1 MRAQAMISNIALLG
15 FAFLMLCAVWYDVR
29 SFTIPNWVPGALIV
43 GWVLAAP
50 FLGLSW
56 MDAGLSFLTGF
67 GVLALGIALWAPGW
81 VGGGDVKLLAAGAL
95 WFGWPDGLA
104 FLLIAVAAGGVLAV
118 ILVVLRQMVNML
130 PISSDVLGSTALAQ
144 GAPVPYAIAI
154 AAGAL
159 LVLPQAQMFSVY
171 TG

>member
-104 FLLIAVAAGGVLAV
+104 FLLIAVAAWGVLAV